1 MLFLNIVS
9 IGSKSNELKLF
20 SITFTDFF
28 SVCPSGDI
36 KQNGRNI
43 YFLSNEQ
50 VDANTAESACNLL
63 DGNLVSFADSQ
74 VERKVMN
81 YIQAKYLAG
90 NNVT

>member
-1 MLFLNIVS
+1 MFFKNVLSETLSCFQLLS
-9 IGSKSNELKLF
+9 L
-20 SITFTDFF
+20 FF

-36 KQNGRNI
+36 KQNEERF

-50 VDANTAESACNLL
+50 VDAKTAESACNLL

-81 YIQAKYLAG
+81 YIEAKYLSG
-90 NNVT
+90 KFFV

>member
-1 MLFLNIVS
+1 M
-9 IGSKSNELKLF
+9 KKNEERF
-20 SITFTDFF
+20 
-28 SVCPSGDI
+28 
-36 KQNGRNI
+36 

-50 VDANTAESACNLL
+50 VDANTAKGVCNSL

-90 NNVT
+90 NNVK